1 MNKINY
7 DGEMQKI
14 LNGLSGRKPTL
25 LLHACCAPC
34 ASACLERLK
43 DFFDITVYFYNP
55 NMDGEE
61 EYRRRASE
69 LSRLAERFNI
79 KSVIENFAPNEFY
92 SAIKGLESEREGG
105 ARCKNCFELRLKKTA
120 DYARKNEFE
129 FFATTL
135 TVSPLK
141 NAQVLNDVG
150 LSFNTDAVKYLPT
163 DFKKRGGY
171 ARSVELSKE
180 LGLYRQNY
188 CGCEFSKRRDL

>member
-1 MNKINY
+1 
-7 DGEMQKI
+7 MQKI
-14 LNGLSGRKPTL
+14 LNGLNGRKPTL

-34 ASACLERLK
+34 ASACLERLI

-61 EYRRRASE
+61 EYRRRATE
-69 LSRLAERFNI
+69 LSRLVERFNI
-79 KSVIENFAPNEFY
+79 KSVIENFAQNEFY

-105 ARCKNCFELRLKKTA
+105 ARCKNCFELRLKKTC
-120 DYARKNEFE
+120 DYARENGFD

-141 NAQVLNDVG
+141 NAQVLNGVG
-150 LSFNTDAVKYLPT
+150 LSFNTETVKYLPT

>member
-79 KSVIENFAPNEFY
+79 KWIIENFTPSEFY
-92 SAIKGLESEREGG
+92 SAIKGQENEREGG

>member
-1 MNKINY
+1 
-7 DGEMQKI
+7 
-14 LNGLSGRKPTL
+14 
-25 LLHACCAPC
+25 
-34 ASACLERLK
+34 
-43 DFFDITVYFYNP
+43 
-55 NMDGEE
+55 
-61 EYRRRASE
+61 
-69 LSRLAERFNI
+69 
-79 KSVIENFAPNEFY
+79 
-92 SAIKGLESEREGG
+92 
-105 ARCKNCFELRLKKTA
+105 LKKTA